1 MNRSILFVLAAG
13 LAAAPACLAQ
23 EIKPNTEFRV
33 KLLGPLSTETNKK
46 GDKFTAQ
53 VVSPQEFANAIM
65 EGEVKDSKSGAKL
78 KGTSVL
84 HFTFDTL
91 NYKTPE
97 GADQAKPVTSDV
109 KSFVNSQGKANVD
122 EEGRVIEKKNNLG
135 KVAVATGAG
144 ALLGGILGGGKGA
157 AIGAGVGGAASLI
170 LIQMSVKA
178 PNITF
183 GAGSEFLLSVSER
196 RK

>member
-1 MNRSILFVLAAG
+1 MRRFLLVLAGGMVIAMT
-13 LAAAPACLAQ
+13 ASAQ
-23 EIKPNTEFRV
+23 DVKANTEFRV
-33 KLLGPLSTETNKK
+33 KLLAPLSTEINKK

-53 VVSPQEFANAIM
+53 VLSPQEFANAIM

-84 HFTFDTL
+84 HFSFETL
-91 NYKTPE
+91 YTKDADGNQKTT
-97 GADQAKPVTSDV
+97 PVRTEV

-122 EEGRVIEKKNNLG
+122 EEGRIIEKKNNIG

-144 ALLGGILGGGKGA
+144 AVIGGILGGGKGA

-170 LIQMSVKA
+170 LIQMTVKA
-178 PNITF
+178 PNIVF
-183 GAGSEFLLSVSER
+183 AAGSEFLLSVSD
-196 RK
+196 RKR

>member
-1 MNRSILFVLAAG
+1 MSKSFLLALAG
-13 LAAAPACLAQ
+13 GLVIATISPAQ
-23 EIKPNTEFRV
+23 EIKANTEFRV
-33 KLLGPLSTETNKK
+33 KLLAPLSTETNKK

-53 VVSPQEFANAIM
+53 VLSPQEFANAMM

-84 HFTFDTL
+84 YFSFETL
-91 NYKTPE
+91 HTQDADGSEKTR
-97 GADQAKPVTSDV
+97 PVSTDV

-122 EEGRVIEKKNNLG
+122 EEGRVIAKKNNLG

-144 ALLGGILGGGKGA
+144 AVIGGILGGGKGA

-170 LIQMSVKA
+170 LIQMTVKA

-183 GAGSEFLLSVSER
+183 AAGSEFLLSVSER
-196 RK
+196 KR